1 MSGRRCKTPV
11 KGPLPF
17 GAWVNIYEARDESR
31 FELDDREELA
41 FDRRHGF
48 FTWIFDFEKRY
59 LLIPKMCGDGR
70 YWRPHIFAMVKA
82 LRKSH
87 GCIGAYC
94 VTKRDPRVY
103 MRVLGGELVKQER
116 ESEKTYS
123 YILVTPENTRVK
135 EGTTSGKQIEIV
147 SSS

>member
-1 MSGRRCKTPV
+1 M
-11 KGPLPF
+11 
-17 GAWVNIYEARDESR
+17 NIYEERDGSR

-41 FDRRHGF
+41 FDRGHGF
-48 FTWIFDFEKRY
+48 FTWIFDFEKKY

-70 YWRPHIFAMVKA
+70 FWRPRVLAMVKA
-82 LRKSH
+82 LRESH

-135 EGTTSGKQIEIV
+135 EGATSGKQIEIV
-147 SSS
+147 SGP